1 MSFRSFLY
9 ESFDEASHGSIG
21 GGVSGPNGAPSERDL
36 RPRTELEIARRE
48 SFEVGRTQG
57 FAEARRAALEE
68 AEVRLARD
76 LPELLANLGGAA
88 AAMDRV
94 QRACERDA
102 LRLAHAALR
111 QLLPIVAERGLGQEA
126 AALVAE
132 VIANVPAPAIEVRAA
147 PRTREAIERRCS
159 GLPSGVTLITDPEL
173 PEGGVRCAWAN
184 GQARF
189 DGAAVTEAVLA
200 ILDRCL
206 NQFDQNPV
214 SLPQEQVRKED

>member
-9 ESFDEASHGSIG
+9 ESFDQTSQGSIG
-21 GGVSGPNGAPSERDL
+21 GGVSTSNGAPSERDL
-36 RPRTELEIARRE
+36 RPRTELEIARCE
-48 SFEVGRTQG
+48 SFEAGHTQG
-57 FAEARRAALEE
+57 SAEARRAMLEE

-102 LRLAHAALR
+102 LRLTDAALR

-147 PRTREAIERRCS
+147 PRTREAIERRCG
-159 GLPSGVTLITDPEL
+159 GLPSGVSLITDPEL
-173 PEGGVRCAWAN
+173 PEGSVRCAWAN

-206 NQFDQNPV
+206 NQVDQNPV
-214 SLPQEQVRKED
+214 